1 MSIIE
6 VKNLTKTFHIPHEK
20 HNTIFESL
28 VGVFQ
33 RNKYDTF
40 TALSGIDFAVEK
52 GECLGVIGENGSGKS
67 TLLKILANI
76 LRPTEGSVSIN
87 GTMASFLEL
96 GVGFQ
101 ADLTAKENIYV
112 YGTIMGMEKKDIDN
126 NLDEIFEFSGLNEFR
141 DMKLKN
147 FSSGMQVRLAFAT
160 AIQTKPDIL
169 LMDEV
174 LAVGDMDFQQKCLDV
189 FRQYI
194 KEKKTIVFVS
204 HDLGAIRRFCN
215 KALLLRHGKQVAYGD
230 TNEIIDTYVYGF
242 NESEISE
249 SEINDSAITDDGTK
263 TNAQRWGN
271 KKIEITDVRF
281 IDKYGKENNTFTTG
295 DQMNVRIFFRAV
307 DLVRDLVFGLIIYDE
322 NDIYCYG
329 TNTTIK
335 KYPIICIEGNN
346 KIDFIIDRIPM
357 YKGKY
362 YLTIAAHSIKGV
374 TYDWHDRLHSFNV
387 YNTTEDLGLF
397 EIPCRWELNEGENNS
412 GK

>member
-6 VKNLTKTFHIPHEK
+6 VRELTKTFHVPHEK
-20 HNTIFESL
+20 HNTVFESL
-28 VGVFQ
+28 AGMF
-33 RNKYDTF
+33 RKNEFDTF
-40 TALSGIDFAVEK
+40 TALNDINFVVEK

-76 LRPTEGSVSIN
+76 LRPTRGSVKIN

-101 ADLTAKENIYV
+101 ADLSARENIFV
-112 YGTIMGMEKKDIDN
+112 YGTIMGMGRKEIDD
-126 NLDEIFEFSGLNEFR
+126 NLDDIFEFSGLNEFR

-189 FRQYI
+189 FREYI
-194 KEKKTIVFVS
+194 KEKRTIVFVS
-204 HDLGAIRRFCN
+204 HDLGSIRRFCT
-215 KALLLRHGKQVAYGD
+215 KSLLLRHGKQVAYGE
-230 TNEIIDTYVYGF
+230 TNEIIDTYVYGIDKTTSVP
-242 NESEISE
+242 ER
-249 SEINDSAITDDGTK
+249 NDTITDGDIADKNET
-263 TNAQRWGN
+263 RWGN
-271 KKIEITDVRF
+271 KRIEITDVRF
-281 IDKYGKENNTFTTG
+281 IDKYGKENYSFTTG
-295 DQMNVRIFFRAV
+295 DQMKVRIYFHASGSV
-307 DLVRDLVFGLIIYDE
+307 QDLVFGLILYDE

-329 TNTTIK
+329 TNTTMK
-335 KYPIICIEGNN
+335 KYPINCVKGDNR
-346 KIDFIIDRIPM
+346 IDFIIDKIPM

-362 YLTIAAHSIKGV
+362 YLTIAAHSVNGV
-374 TYDWHDRLHSFNV
+374 TYDWHDRLHSFYV
-387 YNTTEDLGLF
+387 YNTSDDLGLF
-397 EIPCRWELNEGENNS
+397 EIPCKWELNEGENNS